1 MVTFNSWLPL
11 RASRRQ
17 LELLAP
23 LRRIGFPAAARRTMP
38 VELPRLEPAVFAAVA
53 RQPPRVAVYEIAHQ
67 LQVVAPLD
75 GRDHQLSFEQLVQ
88 PEQRL
93 VAPQL
98 VLHQLVGRF
107 GAFRVERRLEGD
119 VEQIER
125 RKAREV
131 AAQKRQALFGAPERP
146 VALEQALRHQREIRR
161 VLLLDPLPDFDR
173 AGMVAR
179 AGGEIAQNDVGAD
192 AFAVGGKRR
201 VQMALCSVRARMRR
215 VRHRKLAVVV
225 RNFLLRG
232 LTGLLFQL
240 IDLAQE
246 PERLGAMRRVLE
258 LEEHLLGAV
267 EQPGLEVVL
276 PELDHR
282 VQPLFPAQV
291 RALEK
296 VAVHADR
303 PLGLPAPAKQA
314 PQRKMQLDGFRIDLD
329 HLDERLDRLVGLLV
343 EQEIEALEV
352 RARQLPR
359 FRQQLLDVDA
369 RGEPAQ
375 PEEQGKSEQPPELEV
390 HARWALSLRRR
401 GAVPAR
407 ALLALEPQDLAALA
421 GKAREAG
428 EYPERRAGG
437 EKQEQRDDHRRLP
450 GLPEKEAQGHRI
462 RIHEREG
469 EYREKQQR
477 PQQPRQMS
485 DEFHAWH
492 IVPKEAVLEPPERPP
507 IKQNGGTSSM
517 PPPARRRPS
526 LLFLVDPLAQLLA
539 RLEVRDVFL
548 RHVDL
553 LARFRIA
560 ADARR
565 PVIEPE
571 AAEAADLDALGL
583 HQALRHRVQDHLDRI
598 FGVLCDELRIAR
610 REPRDQFG
618 LGHSGPRLLLN
629 VLVVQFR
636 LQQRAEVGAA
646 GAGGAFALELGHR
659 LVLLGKVLLL
669 DREIDG
675 AVLAVDVDD
684 HRVDA
689 VAFLEMVA
697 GVLDAVAGNLG
708 SAQVAFDVARQVD
721 HRPLRD
727 DRLDGALDE
736 LALFVARDEIV
747 ERVALELL
755 DAERDPL
762 ALDVDRQHLRL
773 GLLALLEIP
782 HRLLAGLRPGEVRK
796 MHQTVY
802 SSGQPDKD
810 AEIGDRLDRA
820 ADFVAFLEVDS
831 ELFPRVRLALLHPER
846 DAAPFLVDFED
857 HDLDLVAERDHLG
870 RMHVL
875 VGPVHLGHVHQ
886 SLDALLDL
894 DESAVVGEIGHLAEK
909 PRPGRITARQSHP
922 GIFAELLQSER
933 HAALLGVEREH
944 IRDDLIA
951 DGEHLGRML
960 DPPPGEIGDVQQA
973 VDSAQVHERAVVGDV
988 LDDALDRRA
997 FLQVGEQRL
1006 ALGALRGLEHRAP

>member
-1 MVTFNSWLPL
+1 MMVTFNSCPPF

-17 LELLAP
+17 LELFAP

-53 RQPPRVAVYEIAHQ
+53 RQPPRMAVYEIAHQ
-67 LQVVAPLD
+67 LEIVAPLD

-88 PEQRL
+88 AEQRL

-107 GAFRVERRLEGD
+107 GALRVERRLEGD

-131 AAQKRQALFGAPERP
+131 AAQKRQALFGATERP

-161 VLLLDPLPDFDR
+161 VLLLDPLPDLDR

-225 RNFLLRG
+225 RNFLLRR
-232 LTGLLFQL
+232 LTGLLFQLARDPDGLHPVLFLL

-343 EQEIEALEV
+343 EQEVQALEV
-352 RARQLPR
+352 GARQLPR

-401 GAVPAR
+401 GAVAAR

-421 GKAREAG
+421 GEAREARKNA
-428 EYPERRAGG
+428 ERRARG

-450 GLPEKEAQGHRI
+450 GLPEEEAQGHRI

-477 PQQPRQMS
+477 PQQPRQRS

-492 IVPKEAVLEPPERPP
+492 IRPEGGRSGTTGAASDKAKRRHLVDAAARTPPAEPPISGRP
-507 IKQNGGTSSM
+507 T
-517 PPPARRRPS
+517 
-526 LLFLVDPLAQLLA
+526 
-539 RLEVRDVFL
+539 
-548 RHVDL
+548 
-553 LARFRIA
+553 
-560 ADARR
+560 
-565 PVIEPE
+565 
-571 AAEAADLDALGL
+571 
-583 HQALRHRVQDHLDRI
+583 
-598 FGVLCDELRIAR
+598 
-610 REPRDQFG
+610 
-618 LGHSGPRLLLN
+618 
-629 VLVVQFR
+629 
-636 LQQRAEVGAA
+636 
-646 GAGGAFALELGHR
+646 
-659 LVLLGKVLLL
+659 
-669 DREIDG
+669 
-675 AVLAVDVDD
+675 
-684 HRVDA
+684 
-689 VAFLEMVA
+689 
-697 GVLDAVAGNLG
+697 
-708 SAQVAFDVARQVD
+708 
-721 HRPLRD
+721 
-727 DRLDGALDE
+727 
-736 LALFVARDEIV
+736 
-747 ERVALELL
+747 
-755 DAERDPL
+755 
-762 ALDVDRQHLRL
+762 
-773 GLLALLEIP
+773 
-782 HRLLAGLRPGEVRK
+782 
-796 MHQTVY
+796 
-802 SSGQPDKD
+802 
-810 AEIGDRLDRA
+810 RA
-820 ADFVAFLEVDS
+820 A
-831 ELFPRVRLALLHPER
+831 PC
-846 DAAPFLVDFED
+846 
-857 HDLDLVAERDHLG
+857 
-870 RMHVL
+870 
-875 VGPVHLGHVHQ
+875 
-886 SLDALLDL
+886 
-894 DESAVVGEIGHLAEK
+894 
-909 PRPGRITARQSHP
+909 
-922 GIFAELLQSER
+922 
-933 HAALLGVEREH
+933 
-944 IRDDLIA
+944 
-951 DGEHLGRML
+951 
-960 DPPPGEIGDVQQA
+960 PP
-973 VDSAQVHERAVVGDV
+973 
-988 LDDALDRRA
+988 
-997 FLQVGEQRL
+997 
-1006 ALGALRGLEHRAP
+1006 